1 MKIDNNPLSL
11 TPAVSQSPIGG
22 GAPKAHSGHHHG
34 GGGGDHVQISD
45 MAAQLATDPQR
56 LAQLQAA
63 VANGTYKVS
72 PSQIANSMIDQMMQS

>member
-1 MKIDNNPLSL
+1 MKIDNNPLGL

-34 GGGGDHVQISD
+34 GGGDHVQISD
-45 MAAQLATDPQR
+45 MAAQLATDPQK

-72 PSQIANSMIDQMMQS
+72 PSQIANSMINEMSQA